1 MILRVCI
8 AICLTL
14 SVHCYNLT
22 EDCSLRLG
30 AYNQGFLVNCRGGKD
45 QNEHFINHL
54 RQSVLLPLVVKSAL
68 KTDICAVTSHLTQ
81 G

>member
-1 MILRVCI
+1 MILKACI
-8 AICLTL
+8 VAYLSL
-14 SVHCYNLT
+14 SVHSYNLT

-30 AYNQGFLVNCRGGKD
+30 AYNQGFLVNCRGGKN

-68 KTDICAVTSHLTQ
+68 KTDICAVTSHLSQ